1 MDLLGVRPWEA
12 WAEGPGGDYLP
23 LPGVG
28 WFPGGCVII
37 YAVLLII
44 IDGMMGSGKMG
55 GLSAEARRYMPQ
67 TSPHRLD

>member
-1 MDLLGVRPWEA
+1 MGLLGVRPWEA

-67 TSPHRLD
+67 TCPHRLD

>member
-55 GLSAEARRYMPQ
+55 GLSAEARR
-67 TSPHRLD
+67 